1 MYFSHCFLIIEG
13 RMGHVNPPNRQA
25 SLVIL
30 LLPYLHIVVVVIVV
44 VGGLSENSLRQRR
57 RGGNCWSRGIIIEP
71 LTGVDAVITT
81 MAIHASFVDTCWW
94 CCWLGDIGSRG
105 GQS

>member
-57 RGGNCWSRGIIIEP
+57 RGGNCWSRGIIID
-71 LTGVDAVITT
+71 GGRCGDNDNG
-81 MAIHASFVDTCWW
+81 DTCIV
-94 CCWLGDIGSRG
+94 CRHLLVVLLVG
-105 GQS
+105 